1 MMSQWIKKLP
11 LKPIYLAILLL
22 ELYYVVFSRQ
32 LPAFLLFLVSFL
44 FLLWQYPLKKVAK
57 VFFILLFAALFFGI
71 KVYQSEKSYRTEPE
85 RLENVILLPDTIKI
99 NGDLLSFT
107 ATANGRSYQAFY
119 TLKSKEEKD
128 SFEKLYQTQQLQ
140 VTASLEEATPQRNF
154 SGFDYRA
161 YLKTQGIN
169 RVLRIEKILK
179 QEPTSAGTPRGILR
193 EWRRLA
199 IIQCAH
205 FPAPMRHY
213 MTGLLFGYLDKS
225 FDEMTDLYTDL
236 GIIHLFALS
245 GMHVS
250 FFVGLFR
257 KICLRLGVSREHVLF
272 VQVPFSFV
280 YGGLAGFSVSVT
292 RSLIQQVLS
301 QCGLKKMDNLAVTV
315 MISFVLM
322 PSFLLTTGG
331 VLSFGFAFV
340 LALLDFSHLSQK
352 RAKWV
357 SLVAIP
363 LGMLPIMLFY
373 FASYQPLSILLTIG
387 LSFLFESLLLPLLT
401 LTFFLSPLV
410 HLSALN
416 GLFQLLDKF
425 LAILSHLAGKPFVF
439 GTPSVAV
446 LVVLLLLIGFLYD
459 YHKRKWLCGSLVL
472 AVLGF
477 LFITK
482 HPVANEVTM
491 IDIGQGDSI
500 FIRDSSGKTL
510 LIDVGGKVSFSQ
522 KEAWQ
527 EGSIDSN
534 AERTLI
540 PYLKSRG
547 VSKIDQLLL
556 THTDTDHMGDMEV
569 VAKHFAIGEVLVSPG
584 SLTNSSFVNRLKA
597 MNVRVRSVLA
607 GEELP
612 IMNSSLQVLYP
623 LSQGDG
629 KNNDSL
635 VLYGNLLGTRF
646 LFTGDLEKEGEEVL
660 LEHYPQLAVDVLKA
674 GHHGSKGSSSMSFL
688 ETIKPKLTLISAGQ
702 NNRYHHP
709 HQETLERLEKVNS
722 QFLRTDQHGAIRF
735 IGWRTWHLETVR

>member
-1 MMSQWIKKLP
+1 MSQWIKKLP
-11 LKPIYLAILLL
+11 LKPIYLAVLLL

-32 LPAFLLFLVSFL
+32 LPAFLLLIVSCL
-44 FLLWQYPLKKVAK
+44 FLLWNYPLKKIAK
-57 VFFILLFAALFFGI
+57 VSLILLFAALFFWT
-71 KVYQSEKSYRTEPE
+71 KAYQSEKSYRTELKS
-85 RLENVILLPDTIKI
+85 LESVVLLPDTIKI

-107 ATANGRSYQAFY
+107 ATANGRNYQAFY
-119 TLKSKEEKD
+119 TLKSKEEKN
-128 SFEKLYQTQQLQ
+128 SFEKLYKTQELQ

-179 QEPTSAGTPRGILR
+179 QESMSAGTPRGVLR

-205 FPAPMRHY
+205 FPAPMRYY

-257 KICLRLGVSREHVLF
+257 NMCLRLGLSRERVLF
-272 VQVPFSFV
+272 VQVPFSFI

-340 LALLDFSHLSQK
+340 LALIDFSHLSQK

-357 SLVAIP
+357 SLIAIP

-373 FASYQPLSILLTIG
+373 FASYQPLSILLTVG

-401 LTFFLSPLV
+401 LAFFLSPLV
-410 HLSALN
+410 HLSIFN
-416 GLFQLLDKF
+416 GIFQILDKS
-425 LAILSHLAGKPFVF
+425 LAVLSHLAGKPFVF
-439 GTPSVAV
+439 GTPSVFV
-446 LVVLLLLIGFLYD
+446 LVALLLLLGFLYD
-459 YHKRKWLCGSLVL
+459 YYKRKWLCGNLIL
-472 AVLGF
+472 AVLCF

-527 EGSIDSN
+527 EGSTDSN

-556 THTDTDHMGDMEV
+556 THTDADHMGDMEV

-584 SLTNSSFVNRLKA
+584 SLTNRSFVNRLKA

-660 LEHYPQLAVDVLKA
+660 LTYYPQLAVDVLKA

-709 HQETLERLEKVNS
+709 HQETLERLAKVNS

-735 IGWRTWHLETVR
+735 IGWQTWHIKTVR

>member
-1 MMSQWIKKLP
+1 
-11 LKPIYLAILLL
+11 
-22 ELYYVVFSRQ
+22 
-32 LPAFLLFLVSFL
+32 
-44 FLLWQYPLKKVAK
+44 
-57 VFFILLFAALFFGI
+57 
-71 KVYQSEKSYRTEPE
+71 
-85 RLENVILLPDTIKI
+85 
-99 NGDLLSFT
+99 
-107 ATANGRSYQAFY
+107 
-119 TLKSKEEKD
+119 
-128 SFEKLYQTQQLQ
+128 
-140 VTASLEEATPQRNF
+140 
-154 SGFDYRA
+154 
-161 YLKTQGIN
+161 
-169 RVLRIEKILK
+169 
-179 QEPTSAGTPRGILR
+179 
-193 EWRRLA
+193 
-199 IIQCAH
+199 
-205 FPAPMRHY
+205 

-257 KICLRLGVSREHVLF
+257 NMCLRLGVSRERVLF
-272 VQVPFSFV
+272 VQVPISFI

-292 RSLIQQVLS
+292 RSLIQQLLS

-357 SLVAIP
+357 SLIAIP

-373 FASYQPLSILLTIG
+373 FASYQPLSILLTVG

-401 LTFFLSPLV
+401 LAFFLSPLV
-410 HLSALN
+410 HLSVFN

-425 LAILSHLAGKPFVF
+425 LEALSHLAGKPFVF
-439 GTPSVAV
+439 GTPSVFV
-446 LVVLLLLIGFLYD
+446 LVALLLLLGFLYD
-459 YHKRKWLCGSLVL
+459 YYKCKWICISIVL

-477 LFITK
+477 LFTTK

-500 FIRDSSGKTL
+500 FIRDNSGKTL

-522 KEAWQ
+522 KEDWQ
-527 EGSIDSN
+527 EGNTDSN

-623 LSQGDG
+623 LGQGDG

-674 GHHGSKGSSSMSFL
+674 GHHGSKGSSSMNFL

-722 QFLRTDQHGAIRF
+722 QFLRTDQHGAICF
-735 IGWRTWHLETVR
+735 IGWRTWRLETVR

>member
-32 LPAFLLFLVSFL
+32 LPAFLLLAVSCL
-44 FLLWQYPLKKVAK
+44 FLLWHYPLKKVAK
-57 VFFILLFAALFFGI
+57 VSLILLLATLFFGI
-71 KVYQSEKSYRTEPE
+71 KVYQSETSYRTEPE
-85 RLENVILLPDTIKI
+85 NLESVVLLPDTIKI

-119 TLKSKEEKD
+119 TLKSKEEKK
-128 SFEKLYQTQQLQ
+128 SFEKLYQTQWLQ

-179 QEPTSAGTPRGILR
+179 QESISAGTPRGVLR

-199 IIQCAH
+199 IIQCTH

-257 KICLRLGVSREHVLF
+257 KMCLRLGVSRERVLF
-272 VQVPFSFV
+272 VQVPFSFI

-292 RSLIQQVLS
+292 RSLIQQLLS

-322 PSFLLTTGG
+322 PWFLLTTGG

-340 LALLDFSHLSQK
+340 LALLDFSHLPQK

-357 SLVAIP
+357 SLIAIP

-373 FASYQPLSILLTIG
+373 FASYQPLSIFLTVG

-401 LTFFLSPLV
+401 LAFFLSPLV
-410 HLSALN
+410 YLSIFN

-425 LAILSHLAGKPFVF
+425 LAALSHLAGKPFVF
-439 GTPSVAV
+439 GTPSVFV
-446 LVVLLLLIGFLYD
+446 LVVLLLLLGFLYD
-459 YHKRKWLCGSLVL
+459 YYKRKWLCISLVL

-482 HPVANEVTM
+482 HPVVNEVTM

-500 FIRDSSGKTL
+500 FVRDSSGKTL

-527 EGSIDSN
+527 EGSTDSN

-547 VSKIDQLLL
+547 VLKIDRLLL

-597 MNVRVRSVLA
+597 MNVHVRSVLA

-674 GHHGSKGSSSMSFL
+674 GHHGSKGCSSMSFL

-709 HQETLERLEKVNS
+709 HQETLERLAKVNS

-735 IGWRTWHLETVR
+735 IGWQTWHLETV

>member
-32 LPAFLLFLVSFL
+32 LPAFLLLAVSCL
-44 FLLWQYPLKKVAK
+44 FLLWHYPLKKVAK
-57 VFFILLFAALFFGI
+57 VSLILLLATLFFGI
-71 KVYQSEKSYRTEPE
+71 KVYQSETSYRTEPE
-85 RLENVILLPDTIKI
+85 NLESVVLLPDTIKI

-119 TLKSKEEKD
+119 TLKSKEEKK
-128 SFEKLYQTQQLQ
+128 SFEKLYQTQWLQ

-169 RVLRIEKILK
+169 RVLRIDKILK
-179 QEPTSAGTPRGILR
+179 QESISAGTPRGVLR

-199 IIQCAH
+199 IIQCTH

-257 KICLRLGVSREHVLF
+257 KMCLRLGVSRERVLF
-272 VQVPFSFV
+272 VQVPFSFI

-292 RSLIQQVLS
+292 RSLIQQLLS

-322 PSFLLTTGG
+322 PWFLLTTGG

-340 LALLDFSHLSQK
+340 LALLDFSHLPQK

-357 SLVAIP
+357 SLIAIP

-373 FASYQPLSILLTIG
+373 FASYQPLSIFLTVG

-401 LTFFLSPLV
+401 LAFFLSPLV
-410 HLSALN
+410 YLSIFN

-425 LAILSHLAGKPFVF
+425 LAALSHLAGKPFVF
-439 GTPSVAV
+439 GTPSVFV
-446 LVVLLLLIGFLYD
+446 LVVLLLLLGFLYD
-459 YHKRKWLCGSLVL
+459 YYKRKWLCISLVL

-477 LFITK
+477 LVITK
-482 HPVANEVTM
+482 HPVVNEVTM

-500 FIRDSSGKTL
+500 FVRDSSGKTL

-527 EGSIDSN
+527 EGSTDSN

-547 VSKIDQLLL
+547 VLKIDRLLL

-597 MNVRVRSVLA
+597 MNVHVRSVLA

-709 HQETLERLEKVNS
+709 HQETLERLAKVNS

-735 IGWRTWHLETVR
+735 IGWQTWHLETVR